1 MFGTLA
7 LPILDV
13 IGKVLDKLIP
23 DADAREKAKA
33 EIMSELARNDAA
45 LTQAA
50 RDTIVA
56 EAQGE
61 SWAQRNWRPMLMF
74 TIMGLLVWTGV
85 VLPLLSAATRI
96 DFVAFVKIVAKIAV
110 PNAPAMFR
118 TKARIEDAT
127 PISCGGMVDVAA
139 NVSGDNPRPTPN
151 AITNNRSAIS
161 QNVHLISIPE
171 NKNIPNAASDMPK
184 LITYAG
190 LMRFVKRAPSCAEI
204 IIPMAIRIKI

>member
-96 DFVAFVKIVAKIAV
+96 DFVALQAWSKIPFEMWSLLQLGVGGYLVGRTGEKMIDTWA
-110 PNAPAMFR
+110 AM
-118 TKARIEDAT
+118 KGGAR
-127 PISCGGMVDVAA
+127 
-139 NVSGDNPRPTPN
+139 
-151 AITNNRSAIS
+151 
-161 QNVHLISIPE
+161 
-171 NKNIPNAASDMPK
+171 
-184 LITYAG
+184 
-190 LMRFVKRAPSCAEI
+190 
-204 IIPMAIRIKI
+204 